1 MAETWVRWKV
11 WLIWRAY
18 IYIEIAVAAA
28 MEEFGGKFWR
38 QRKKKSG
45 EVVPRAARLMW
56 CFEVRAW

>member
-28 MEEFGGKFWR
+28 MEEFGGKFWC
-38 QRKKKSG
+38 QRKKKKWGSG
-45 EVVPRAARLMW
+45 SAGGETDVV
-56 CFEVRAW
+56 F